1 MPSPPCHAL
10 PYPAPDT
17 STPIPTNESRSLKS
31 INPSSRPLFLLD
43 MKIRV
48 IAWKYSCPVPSCGNL
63 VDVRL
68 QTLYPPGSS
77 SSNPLGSFQGEIILE
92 HYDIPHRGDCRM
104 CNLRIENAE
113 LRGEG
118 WTLVDDSD
126 LN

>member
-31 INPSSRPLFLLD
+31 LNPSSRPLFLLD

-48 IAWKYSCPVPSCGNL
+48 IAWKYSCPVPSCRNL
-63 VDVRL
+63 VDVQL

-92 HYDIPHRGDCRM
+92 HYDIPHRGECRI

-118 WTLVDDSD
+118 WTLVDESD